1 MNANANRV
9 LSIYKEF
16 SFAAAHRL
24 PKVPEGHKCANLHGH
39 EFRLIV
45 GISGPLIRGTGWIMD
60 FGDLKKVV
68 APVLEQ
74 LDHHYLNEVPLL
86 LNPTSENLTS
96 WIWNAIEAELASLDP
111 AIFEGTVRPRVCE
124 ITVFETPTSYASL
137 KEGV

>member
-1 MNANANRV
+1 MATTNRV

-24 PKVPEGHKCANLHGH
+24 PNVPDGHKCANLHGH

-45 GISGPLIRGTGWIMD
+45 GIRGPIARGMGWIMD

-74 LDHHYLNEVPLL
+74 LDHNYLNEVPGL
-86 LNPTSENLTS
+86 LNPTSENLCS
-96 WIWNAIEAELASLDP
+96 HLWDAIDAELAKVSYTED
-111 AIFEGTVRPRVCE
+111 AITRPRVCE
-124 ITVFETPTSYASL
+124 ITVYETPTSFATL
-137 KEGV
+137 KAQ